1 MLSVGVKLVTG
12 ILFVSIK
19 TVHVFDPVLLL
30 ELNSSEMLASE
41 HVFVPKLFEREGKE
55 KLSIS
60 KRMNK

>member
-1 MLSVGVKLVTG
+1 M
-12 ILFVSIK
+12 SIK